1 MNTASGIKAESSYP
15 TLENFESG
23 NVNAE
28 QFDHSAHVYIAWKM
42 LQESSPLET
51 INRYSAALRRIT
63 KALNV
68 PGKYHETITWF
79 FVLVIS
85 DRISPAVPASWD
97 QFAAANPDLVGNSLE
112 LLSNYYSDE
121 RLWSADARQ
130 RFLLPDRAKA
140 A

>member
-1 MNTASGIKAESSYP
+1 MSTSSGIKAESSYP
-15 TLENFESG
+15 TLENFENG
-23 NVNAE
+23 NVIAE

-42 LQESSPLET
+42 LQKSSPLET

-79 FVLVIS
+79 YVLIIS
-85 DRISPAVPASWD
+85 DRISPAIPASWE
-97 QFAAANPDLVGNSLE
+97 QFAAANPDLLGNSLE
-112 LLSNYYSDE
+112 LLSNYYSDV

>member
-51 INRYSAALRRIT
+51 INRYSAALQRIT

-121 RLWSADARQ
+121 RLWSGDARQ

>member
-1 MNTASGIKAESSYP
+1 MTAGPGVKAESSYP
-15 TLENFESG
+15 TLQNFESG

-63 KALNV
+63 EALNV

-79 FVLVIS
+79 YVLVIA
-85 DRISPAVPASWD
+85 DRIPPAVAGNWE
-97 QFAAANPDLVGNSLE
+97 QFAAANADLLGNSAQ
-112 LLSNYYSDE
+112 LLSSYYSDE
-121 RLWSADARQ
+121 RLWSAEARQ
-130 RFLLPDRAKA
+130 RFLLPDRAKVA
-140 A
+140 

>member
-1 MNTASGIKAESSYP
+1 MNAPFNVAAESRYP
-15 TLENFESG
+15 TLQNFESG

-28 QFDHSAHVYIAWKM
+28 EFDHTAHVYIAWKM
-42 LQESSPLET
+42 LQESNPLET

-63 KALNV
+63 AALNV

-79 FVLVIS
+79 YVLIIA
-85 DRISPAVPASWD
+85 DRISPASPGNWE
-97 QFAAANPDLVGNSLE
+97 QFAASNPDLLGNSMH
-112 LLSNYYSDE
+112 LLSSYYSDE